1 MRVNKMQQDFILL
14 KRKVKEL
21 EEKQKIINDIEINI
35 LKNEKDITKTILYHN
50 LKTENQKLK
59 EENEQ
64 LKKENEYYKKHTKV
78 RYKEKTDNKKKM
90 KEYEYFRKT
99 ILARDN
105 YVCQECGSNYRLQVH
120 HIKSKKMYPELIMEP
135 SNCITLCIVC
145 HSKTS
150 SFFSN

>member
-1 MRVNKMQQDFILL
+1 MRINKMQQDFILL

-64 LKKENEYYKKHTKV
+64 LKKKMNIIKNIQKLDT
-78 RYKEKTDNKKKM
+78 KKK
-90 KEYEYFRKT
+90 
-99 ILARDN
+99 
-105 YVCQECGSNYRLQVH
+105 
-120 HIKSKKMYPELIMEP
+120 
-135 SNCITLCIVC
+135 
-145 HSKTS
+145 
-150 SFFSN
+150 